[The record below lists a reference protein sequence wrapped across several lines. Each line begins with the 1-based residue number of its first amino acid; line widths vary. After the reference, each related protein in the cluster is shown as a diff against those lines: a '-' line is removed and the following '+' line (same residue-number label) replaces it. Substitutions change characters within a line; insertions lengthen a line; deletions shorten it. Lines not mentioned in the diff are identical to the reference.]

1 MTNLLNFLSIPLHWW
16 KSRHNLSW
24 VLRKKNYT
32 VSPPNW
38 FTMKESMTLRK
49 RLSRTHCKSSCKMKQ
64 LKLLEK
70 TKYFKVWAQI
80 CIVSQ
85 RFIHWCLISNNAL
98 SREKTRNY
106 CICVFQIIQTIEN
119 TIVIFTIYAST
130 GREMRVTDETCSPM
144 QKWKG
149 KACIMTSQHVLS
161 PLCHDS
167 L

>member
-1 MTNLLNFLSIPLHWW
+1 MTNLLDFLSIPLHWW

-49 RLSRTHCKSSCKMKQ
+49 RLSRTHRKSSRKRKQ

-80 CIVSQ
+80 CVVSQ

-98 SREKTRNY
+98 SREKTWNY
-106 CICVFQIIQTIEN
+106 CMCVFQIYKQLRILEWSFPFRLPQEEKWGLLMKHVARCKNERAKLASWHHN
-119 TIVIFTIYAST
+119 TCF
-130 GREMRVTDETCSPM
+130 VTFVS
-144 QKWKG
+144 G
-149 KACIMTSQHVLS
+149 
-161 PLCHDS
+161 
-167 L
+167 